1 MMGENDD
8 YVFGELLGM
17 PSSEIKQLIEEQV
30 IY

>member
-17 PSSEIKQLIEEQV
+17 PSSEIKQLVDEQV

>member
-1 MMGENDD
+1 MGENDE

-17 PSSEIKQLIEEQV
+17 PGSEIKQLMDEQV